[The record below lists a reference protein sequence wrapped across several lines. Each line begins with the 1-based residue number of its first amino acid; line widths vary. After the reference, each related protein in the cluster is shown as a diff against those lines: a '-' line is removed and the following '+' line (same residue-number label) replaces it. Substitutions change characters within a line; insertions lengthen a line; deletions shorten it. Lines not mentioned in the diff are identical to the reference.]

1 MSRIFS
7 DWLKTFRNSIN
18 SYSYYIDFKKVYRQ
32 AENIKLEINLL
43 NSLVGSREI
52 EEDFE
57 KLLRKYPE
65 CLKAIPFLLAVR
77 QNKIFCQ
84 DEKGATSFRFDQETQ
99 SIQQYKYFMKK
110 TGLFDL
116 LQNHIISSL
125 YDYVTG
131 VEVGLDSNGRKNR
144 GGHQMEDLVE
154 SYIKKLV
161 MSTTKRWS

>member
-77 QNKIFCQ
+77 QNK
-84 DEKGATSFRFDQETQ
+84 
-99 SIQQYKYFMKK
+99 
-110 TGLFDL
+110 
-116 LQNHIISSL
+116 
-125 YDYVTG
+125 
-131 VEVGLDSNGRKNR
+131 
-144 GGHQMEDLVE
+144 
-154 SYIKKLV
+154 
-161 MSTTKRWS
+161 

>member
-57 KLLRKYPE
+57 KLSRVFESNSFSSCSTSKQN
-65 CLKAIPFLLAVR
+65 FLPR
-77 QNKIFCQ
+77 
-84 DEKGATSFRFDQETQ
+84 
-99 SIQQYKYFMKK
+99 
-110 TGLFDL
+110 
-116 LQNHIISSL
+116 
-125 YDYVTG
+125 
-131 VEVGLDSNGRKNR
+131 
-144 GGHQMEDLVE
+144 
-154 SYIKKLV
+154 
-161 MSTTKRWS
+161 